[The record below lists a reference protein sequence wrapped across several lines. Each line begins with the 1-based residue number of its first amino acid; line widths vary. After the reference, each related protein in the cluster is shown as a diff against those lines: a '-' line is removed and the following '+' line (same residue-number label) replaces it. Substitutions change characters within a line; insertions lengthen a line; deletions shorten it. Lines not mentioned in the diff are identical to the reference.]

1 MVAFFSGNLRV
12 GWLISGLVLA
22 AFSVPC
28 HPQSDRMIL
37 LESAGTWHLRSRI
50 PLGEYELAL
59 EPAHRTV
66 EILAT
71 AEAPAFAGWTLKSR
85 ASRAVLL
92 DEAGNL
98 VRKLPNSITFRV
110 TASTRDRLLDTD
122 PIRFDCK
129 QSVSDFLAGLRF
141 SLQIFRGMEMR
152 NVQPTRQWMIG
163 VPADEPADERIYRV
177 SFDLGDAR
185 PDDRIVLMVMD
196 ASGTRV
202 TKFHLEFL

>member
-1 MVAFFSGNLRV
+1 
-12 GWLISGLVLA
+12 
-22 AFSVPC
+22 
-28 HPQSDRMIL
+28 
-37 LESAGTWHLRSRI
+37 
-50 PLGEYELAL
+50 
-59 EPAHRTV
+59 
-66 EILAT
+66 
-71 AEAPAFAGWTLKSR
+71 
-85 ASRAVLL
+85 
-92 DEAGNL
+92 
-98 VRKLPNSITFRV
+98 
-110 TASTRDRLLDTD
+110 LLDTD